1 MTHQQKIVVTESPP
15 DELEVVA
22 VQVQTTIVTQITKS
36 LLTKDRERATDVLLQ
51 LRYQLSRTVSSIEV
65 K

>member
-1 MTHQQKIVVTESPP
+1 MNTVIAVK
-15 DELEVVA
+15 
-22 VQVQTTIVTQITKS
+22 VQVQVPLVEEVSVPTPTHHTITQG
-36 LLTKDRERATDVLLQ
+36 LLVKDRERATDVLLQ

>member
-1 MTHQQKIVVTESPP
+1 MNIS
-15 DELEVVA
+15 
-22 VQVQTTIVTQITKS
+22 QVQSQSQSQGECESSQVHTITQDRHTITQG
-36 LLTKDRERATDVLLQ
+36 LLVKDRERATDVLLQ

>member
-1 MTHQQKIVVTESPP
+1 MTNLQKVIVTELPP
-15 DELEVVA
+15 DEIVTEVA
-22 VQVQTTIVTQITKS
+22 QTVTVTQITKT

>member
-1 MTHQQKIVVTESPP
+1 MTNLQKVIVTELPP
-15 DELEVVA
+15 DEIVTEVV
-22 VQVQTTIVTQITKS
+22 QTVTVTQITKS